1 MVSPFIWE
9 FFVLIIASVLCWY
22 IRTQEESDLF
32 QGHTLF
38 YCLFHQK
45 WDHNLQNEDRA
56 VWRRFATGCWAH
68 KLIRK
73 QFAEVI
79 NQVWS
84 KVILFINL
92 HNQTFFRTIIY
103 KMKIMLHWWRLVT
116 RNWAHNLSRKLFTE
130 GINQVRGSFSHK
142 LTYNQPSFCNQWSQP
157 LLAFT
162 KKKKKKKQFKAS
174 LLVLLFR
181 SRSKLCVK
189 SPRYGPAAAQK
200 PWVMIGWGPLMRH
213 EYQATKFYWKARP
226 PENEQSKND
235 SIWQTRTTVWLSRQI
250 IHHALE
256 DIIKTQVTVVNCRI
270 STNKTEKAVQLL
282 EPVNHEPKILWE
294 WGKKKSVFFKVHA
307 AQRWEIGQW
316 WKLLYIS

>member
-162 KKKKKKKQFKAS
+162 KKKKKKTVQGFLIGFAFQIQKQTMCEITPLWPCCCPKTLSYDWLRATDEAWIPS
-174 LLVLLFR
+174 YKVLLK
-181 SRSKLCVK
+181 SKT
-189 SPRYGPAAAQK
+189 PREWAKQK
-200 PWVMIGWGPLMRH
+200 WFNL
-213 EYQATKFYWKARP
+213 
-226 PENEQSKND
+226 
-235 SIWQTRTTVWLSRQI
+235 
-250 IHHALE
+250 
-256 DIIKTQVTVVNCRI
+256 
-270 STNKTEKAVQLL
+270 TN
-282 EPVNHEPKILWE
+282 
-294 WGKKKSVFFKVHA
+294 
-307 AQRWEIGQW
+307 
-316 WKLLYIS
+316 